1 MEGEESLRR
10 SKRKKE
16 KMNPRALLALLACFS
31 GDQQKV
37 PLQVWTHWGLN
48 PIADMSGWSH
58 SGRSR
63 KLAKIKTKE
72 EKMNPRALL
81 ALLACFSGDQQKVP
95 LQVWTHWGLNPGPS
109 ACGPD
114 VIPLHHVPL
123 VAGVSCRLSVFKKN
137 MFLLARLS
145 C

>member
-1 MEGEESLRR
+1 MGSNPIADMSGWSHSGRR
-10 SKRKKE
+10 RKLAKIKTKEE

-58 SGRSR
+58 SGRRR

-95 LQVWTHWGLNPGPS
+95 LQVWTHWGLNPRFPP
-109 ACGPD
+109 A
-114 VIPLHHVPL
+114 
-123 VAGVSCRLSVFKKN
+123 AW
-137 MFLLARLS
+137 M
-145 C
+145 